1 MRAVGSAVHEDLGR
15 RLEITGISNQSFGY
29 TFAAILTGIGLWPLR
44 HGRPL
49 RYWALGAGGAF
60 LLTTIFTPSALGAL
74 NRGWTHLG
82 ALLNRIVSPIVSAL
96 VFFVTV
102 TPIGVIRRLSGKD
115 PLRLR
120 ADEKAESYWLV
131 RQPPGPDPRTMSN
144 QF

>member
-1 MRAVGSAVHEDLGR
+1 MFLNPWSWEHYYVLV
-15 RLEITGISNQSFGY
+15 IQ
-29 TFAAILTGIGLWPLR
+29 PL
-44 HGRPL
+44 
-49 RYWALGAGGAF
+49 F